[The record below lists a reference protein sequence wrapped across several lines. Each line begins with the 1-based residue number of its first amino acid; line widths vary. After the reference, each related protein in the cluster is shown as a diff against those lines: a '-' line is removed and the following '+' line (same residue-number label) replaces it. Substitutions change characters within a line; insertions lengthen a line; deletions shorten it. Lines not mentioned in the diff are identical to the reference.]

1 MERSKRKLNTLS
13 KIIEVLMK
21 IAKVFTIIGIVGIA
35 VSMILV
41 GFVFSKIKINGD
53 EIKIK
58 GAKEKIVILDDA
70 IKVGDKVISEGS
82 IKDDIKEIRKV
93 LNENSKSKLTLY
105 VELSLLFTAI
115 YLVILCFIY
124 SLVIKIFK
132 NIRTISPFKEENIT
146 YTRKIGYY
154 LIAIFVLGLIS
165 SIVLGMLFTN
175 PKFSINVPSIIGIL
189 FVFVLSYV
197 IEYGNK
203 LETKNEKSE

>member
-35 VSMILV
+35 VAMILV

-70 IKVGDKVISEGS
+70 IKVGDKVIAEDS

-154 LIAIFVLGLIS
+154 LIAIFVLGFIS
-165 SIVLGMLFTN
+165 SVVLGMLFTN